1 VAEKLIAAAGED
13 MEIGD
18 RLSHMGASVGIAVFP
33 TDGQD
38 FDALI
43 RRADAAMYASKQAGK
58 NRCSFASPL
67 HAEPLMPPAPPALRP
82 H

>member
-13 MEIGD
+13 MEVGEH
-18 RLSHMGASVGIAVFP
+18 LSHTGASVGIAVFP

-38 FDALI
+38 FESLL

-58 NRCSFASPL
+58 NRCTFASPM
-67 HAEPLMPPAPPALRP
+67 HGEPVTAAARPALRP